1 MREEGKAI
9 RDTPPFQE
17 PPGLQVQMP
26 AFQRRGIYPGSVGKC
41 KGPSVG
47 SASPPVQGGGHLD
60 GQPVTQ
66 ATWVCTRWV
75 CDSTDMNEPGT
86 LSQLRWT

>member
-1 MREEGKAI
+1 MI
-9 RDTPPFQE
+9 RDTPAFQE
-17 PPGLQVQMP
+17 PLGLPVQMP
-26 AFQRRGIYPGSVGKC
+26 AFQRCGIYPRRVGKC

-47 SASPPVQGGGHLD
+47 SATPPVQGRDHQD
-60 GQPVTQ
+60 GQPAKQ

-75 CDSTDMNEPGT
+75 CDSTDINEPGT

>member
-1 MREEGKAI
+1 M

-17 PPGLQVQMP
+17 PPVLQVQMP
-26 AFQRRGIYPGSVGKC
+26 AFQRHGICPRRVGKR

-47 SASPPVQGGGHLD
+47 SACPPVQGGGHSD
-60 GQPVTQ
+60 GQPVKQ

-75 CDSTDMNEPGT
+75 CDSTDMSEPGT
-86 LSQLRWT
+86 PSKLRWT